1 VTSELVLAG
10 DIGGTKTRLAITQ
23 VEGTRVHIIREAEY
37 PSRQFDSFEKLLAD
51 FMADSPVPAHVAF
64 GIAGPVLGR
73 AVRTTNLPWFIE
85 ADVLQ
90 QHFGFRACNLLNDLE
105 ATAYGIPA
113 LVADDL
119 LVLQSGDADACGNAA
134 VIAAG
139 TGLGEAGLYWDGQ
152 SHHPFSTEGGHA
164 TFSPRS
170 ELEFALLNYLKQRR
184 DQHASDHVSWERVVS
199 GMGLLDLYAFLLD
212 YRQASTPAWLAEEMR
227 GTDTAA
233 AISAA
238 AMAGSDAVCMETM
251 QLFVSLYGTEAG
263 NLALKVMSRGGLYV
277 GGGIAPKI
285 LPLLQTGEFL
295 AAFLD
300 KGRMQPLLAAMPI
313 KVILND
319 RTALYGPA
327 LFAAQ
332 QTARTA

>member
-1 VTSELVLAG
+1 MISELVLAG
-10 DIGGTKTRLAITQ
+10 DIGGTKTRLAIAE
-23 VEGTRVHIIREAEY
+23 VEGARVHIIREAEY
-37 PSRQFDSFEKLLAD
+37 PSRQFDSLEKFLAD
-51 FMADSPVPAHVAF
+51 FIADSPIPAYAAF
-64 GIAGPVLGR
+64 GIAGPVRGR
-73 AVRTTNLPWFIE
+73 AVRTTNLPWYIE

-113 LVADDL
+113 LGADDL
-119 LVLQSGDADACGNAA
+119 LVLQTGEVGATGNAA

-139 TGLGEAGLYWDGQ
+139 TGLGEAALYWDGQ
-152 SHHPFSTEGGHA
+152 SHHPFATEGGHA
-164 TFSPRS
+164 TFSPRNT
-170 ELEFALLNYLKQRR
+170 LEFALLNHLQ
-184 DQHASDHVSWERVVS
+184 QHHNQHQGEHVSWERVVS
-199 GMGLLDLYAFLLD
+199 GMGLLDLYAFLLH
-212 YRQASTPAWLAEEMR
+212 YRHASTPTWLAEKMQC
-227 GTDTAA
+227 TDSAA

-238 AMAGSDAVCMETM
+238 ALAGSDAICVETM
-251 QLFVSLYGTEAG
+251 QLFVSLYGAESG

-300 KGRMQPLLAAMPI
+300 KGRMKPLLAAMPV

-319 RTALYGPA
+319 HAALYGPA

-332 QTARTA
+332 HTARMA